1 MTVQKNSLSIALFS
15 ILFGLI
21 VGAIIMLVF
30 GYNPISG
37 YVALIGSAFG
47 SMQNIGGVFT
57 QMTPLIL
64 TALGFTIAQT
74 AGFFNIG
81 LSGQAL
87 AGWVGSV
94 WYALSFPDMPAYLM
108 IPSVLIL
115 GTALGG
121 LAGAIPGWLRAQ
133 FGASEVIVTIMMN
146 YILLFLGNDILQNT
160 MSKTI
165 KESAE
170 TTKQVGS
177 NASLQVKWLTDI
189 TQGSSIST
197 GIFIAFIM
205 TIVVW
210 FIMTKTTLGFEI
222 RSVGLNPD
230 AARYAG
236 MSAKRNAVIAMTM
249 SGGLAG
255 LAGTIEGLGNYLNF
269 FTQNGSP
276 AIGFDG
282 MAVALLGG
290 GSYLGVLGAAAIFS
304 VLKIG
309 GLGMPMTSGV
319 PFELVDI
326 VTASIIFFVGARY
339 LIMVMQ
345 ARLSAMDEKAAVAT
359 ANKKAANKI
368 VKNDNSHQKGGE

>member
-1 MTVQKNSLSIALFS
+1 MTAQKNSLSVALFS
-15 ILFGLI
+15 VLFGLI
-21 VGAIIMLVF
+21 IGAIIMLVF
-30 GYNPISG
+30 GYNPIAG
-37 YVALIGSAFG
+37 YMALLGSAFG
-47 SMQNIGGVFT
+47 SMQDIGGVLT

-64 TALGFTIAQT
+64 TALGFTVAQT

-87 AGWVGSV
+87 AGWVGAV
-94 WYALSFPDMPAYLM
+94 WYSLSFPNMPIYLM
-108 IPSVLIL
+108 IPSALIIGAGL
-115 GTALGG
+115 GA

-146 YILLFLGNDILQNT
+146 YILLFLGNNILQNT
-160 MSKTI
+160 MSKGI

-170 TTKQVGS
+170 TTKQVGA
-177 NASLQVKWLTDI
+177 NASLQMKWLTDL
-189 TQGSSIST
+189 TQGSSISA
-197 GIFIAFIM
+197 GIFISLIM
-205 TIVVW
+205 IVVIW

-222 RSVGLNPD
+222 RAVGLNPD
-230 AARYAG
+230 AAKYAG
-236 MSAKRNAVIAMTM
+236 MSAKRNAVVAMAI

-290 GSYLGVLGAAAIFS
+290 GSYLGVLGAAAILS

-309 GLGMPMTSGV
+309 GLGMPMSSGV

-326 VTASIIFFVGARY
+326 VTASIIFFVGASY
-339 LIMVMQ
+339 LIKLMQ
-345 ARLSAMDEKAAVAT
+345 ARIKAMDEKAAQT
-359 ANKKAANKI
+359 AEAKKLAN
-368 VKNDNSHQKGGE
+368 VGSDNDNNQKGGE

>member
-1 MTVQKNSLSIALFS
+1 MAAQKNSFSVALFS
-15 ILFGLI
+15 VLFGLI
-21 VGAIIMLVF
+21 IGAVIMLVF

-37 YVALIGSAFG
+37 YVALLGSAFG
-47 SMQNIGGVFT
+47 SMQDIGGVLT

-64 TALGFTIAQT
+64 TALGFAVAQT

-108 IPSVLIL
+108 MPSSIL
-115 GTALGG
+115 LGVG
-121 LAGAIPGWLRAQ
+121 LGAIAGAIPGWLRAQ

-146 YILLFLGNDILQNT
+146 YILLFLGNNILQNT
-160 MSKTI
+160 MSKSI

-170 TTKQVGS
+170 TTKQVGA
-177 NASLQVKWLTDI
+177 NASLQMKWLTDL
-189 TQGSSIST
+189 TQGSSISA
-197 GIFIAFIM
+197 GIFIALIM
-205 TIVVW
+205 IVVIW
-210 FIMTKTTLGFEI
+210 FVMTKTTLGFEI
-222 RSVGLNPD
+222 R
-230 AARYAG
+230 
-236 MSAKRNAVIAMTM
+236 AVIAMAI

-282 MAVALLGG
+282 MAVALLGS
-290 GSYLGVLGAAAIFS
+290 GSYLGILASAAIFS

-309 GLGMPMTSGV
+309 GLGMPMSSGV

-326 VTASIIFFVGARY
+326 VTASIIFFVGAKY
-339 LIMVMQ
+339 LIQLIQKRVHE
-345 ARLSAMDEKAAVAT
+345 MDEKAAEA
-359 ANKKAANKI
+359 AAIKKAAKAES
-368 VKNDNSHQKGGE
+368 VAGKNQKGGE

>member
-1 MTVQKNSLSIALFS
+1 MAAQKNSFSVALFS
-15 ILFGLI
+15 VLFGLI
-21 VGAIIMLVF
+21 IGAVIMLVF

-37 YVALIGSAFG
+37 YVALLGSAFG
-47 SMQNIGGVFT
+47 SMQDIGGVLT

-64 TALGFTIAQT
+64 TALGFAVAQT

-108 IPSVLIL
+108 MPSSIL
-115 GTALGG
+115 LGVG
-121 LAGAIPGWLRAQ
+121 LGAIAGAIPGWLRAQ

-146 YILLFLGNDILQNT
+146 YILLFLGNNILQNT
-160 MSKTI
+160 MSKSI

-170 TTKQVGS
+170 TTKQVGA
-177 NASLQVKWLTDI
+177 NASLQMKWLTDL
-189 TQGSSIST
+189 TQGSSISA
-197 GIFIAFIM
+197 GIFIALIM
-205 TIVVW
+205 IVVIW
-210 FIMTKTTLGFEI
+210 FVMTKTTLGFEI
-222 RSVGLNPD
+222 RAVGLNTD
-230 AARYAG
+230 AAKYAG
-236 MSAKRNAVIAMTM
+236 MSDKRNAVIAMAI

-282 MAVALLGG
+282 MAVALLGS
-290 GSYLGVLGAAAIFS
+290 GSYLGILASGAIFS

-309 GLGMPMTSGV
+309 GLGMPMSSGV

-326 VTASIIFFVGARY
+326 VTASIIFFVGAKY
-339 LIMVMQ
+339 LIQLIQKRVHE
-345 ARLSAMDEKAAVAT
+345 MDEKAAEA
-359 ANKKAANKI
+359 AAMKKAAKAES
-368 VKNDNSHQKGGE
+368 VAGKNQKGGE

>member
-1 MTVQKNSLSIALFS
+1 MAAQKNSFSVALFS
-15 ILFGLI
+15 VLFGLI
-21 VGAIIMLVF
+21 VGAVIMLVF

-37 YVALIGSAFG
+37 YAALLGSAFG
-47 SMQNIGGVFT
+47 SMQDIGGVLT

-64 TALGFTIAQT
+64 TALGFAVAQT

-108 IPSVLIL
+108 MPSAIL
-115 GTALGG
+115 LGIG
-121 LAGAIPGWLRAQ
+121 LGAIAGAIPGWLRAQ

-146 YILLFLGNDILQNT
+146 YILLFLGNNILQNT
-160 MSKTI
+160 MSKSI

-170 TTKQVGS
+170 TTKQVGA
-177 NASLQVKWLTDI
+177 NASLQMKWLTDL
-189 TQGSSIST
+189 TQGSSISA
-197 GIFIAFIM
+197 GIFIALIM
-205 TIVVW
+205 IVVIW
-210 FIMTKTTLGFEI
+210 FVMIKTTLGFEI
-222 RSVGLNPD
+222 RAVGLNAD
-230 AARYAG
+230 AAKYAG
-236 MSAKRNAVIAMTM
+236 MSAKRNAVIAMAI

-282 MAVALLGG
+282 MAVALLGS
-290 GSYLGVLGAAAIFS
+290 GSYLGILASAAIFS

-309 GLGMPMTSGV
+309 GLGMPMSSGV

-326 VTASIIFFVGARY
+326 VTASIIFFVGAKY
-339 LIMVMQ
+339 LIQLIQKRVHE
-345 ARLSAMDEKAAVAT
+345 MDEKAAQAAAV
-359 ANKKAANKI
+359 KKAAKAES
-368 VKNDNSHQKGGE
+368 VADKNQKGGE

>member
-1 MTVQKNSLSIALFS
+1 MTAQKNSFSVALFS
-15 ILFGLI
+15 VLFGLI
-21 VGAIIMLVF
+21 IGAVIMLVF

-37 YVALIGSAFG
+37 YVALLGSAFG
-47 SMQNIGGVFT
+47 SMQDIGSVLT

-64 TALGFTIAQT
+64 TALGFTVAQT

-87 AGWVGSV
+87 AGWVGAV

-108 IPSVLIL
+108 IPSALIL
-115 GTALGG
+115 GTGLGAL
-121 LAGAIPGWLRAQ
+121 ASAIPGWLRAQ

-146 YILLFLGNDILQNT
+146 YILLFLGNNILQNT
-160 MSKTI
+160 MAKGI
-165 KESAE
+165 KDSAE
-170 TTKQVGS
+170 TTKQVGA
-177 NASLQVKWLTDI
+177 NASLQMKWLTDL
-189 TQGSSIST
+189 TQGSSISA
-197 GIFIAFIM
+197 GIFIALLMIV
-205 TIVVW
+205 VVW

-222 RSVGLNPD
+222 RAVGLNAD
-230 AARYAG
+230 AAKYAG
-236 MSAKRNAVIAMTM
+236 MSAKRNAVVAMAI

-290 GSYLGVLGAAAIFS
+290 GSYLGVLAAAAIFS

-309 GLGMPMTSGV
+309 GLGMPMSSGV

-326 VTASIIFFVGARY
+326 VTASIIFFVGASY
-339 LIMVMQ
+339 LIQLIQKRVQ
-345 ARLSAMDEKAAVAT
+345 AMDEKAAQT
-359 ANKKAANKI
+359 AAAKKAEKVASATD
-368 VKNDNSHQKGGE
+368 KNQKGGE

>member
-1 MTVQKNSLSIALFS
+1 MTTQKNSFSVALFS
-15 ILFGLI
+15 VLFGLI
-21 VGAIIMLVF
+21 IGAIIMLVF

-37 YVALIGSAFG
+37 YMALLGSAFG
-47 SMQNIGGVFT
+47 SMQDIGGVLT

-64 TALGFTIAQT
+64 TALGFTVAQT

-87 AGWVGSV
+87 AGWVGAV
-94 WYALSFPDMPAYLM
+94 WYSLSFPNMPIYLM
-108 IPSVLIL
+108 IPSALIIGAGL
-115 GTALGG
+115 GA

-146 YILLFLGNDILQNT
+146 YILLFLGNNILQNT
-160 MSKTI
+160 MSKGI

-170 TTKQVGS
+170 TTKQVGA
-177 NASLQVKWLTDI
+177 NASLQMKWLTDL
-189 TQGSSIST
+189 TQGSSISA
-197 GIFIAFIM
+197 GIFISLIM
-205 TIVVW
+205 IVVVW

-222 RSVGLNPD
+222 RAVGLNTD
-230 AARYAG
+230 AAKYAG
-236 MSAKRNAVIAMTM
+236 MSAKRNAVVAMAI

-290 GSYLGVLGAAAIFS
+290 GSYLGILGAAAILS

-309 GLGMPMTSGV
+309 GLGMPMSSGV

-326 VTASIIFFVGARY
+326 VTASIIFFVGASY
-339 LIMVMQ
+339 LIKLMQ
-345 ARLSAMDEKAAVAT
+345 ARIKAMDDKAAQTTEA
-359 ANKKAANKI
+359 KKLSNVGSASDSN
-368 VKNDNSHQKGGE
+368 QKGGE

>member
-1 MTVQKNSLSIALFS
+1 MAAQKNSFSVALFS
-15 ILFGLI
+15 VLFGLI
-21 VGAIIMLVF
+21 VGAVIMLVF

-37 YVALIGSAFG
+37 YAALLGSAFG
-47 SMQNIGGVFT
+47 SMQDIGGVLT

-64 TALGFTIAQT
+64 TALGFAVAQT

-108 IPSVLIL
+108 MPSAIL
-115 GTALGG
+115 LGIG
-121 LAGAIPGWLRAQ
+121 LGAIAGAIPGWLRAQ

-146 YILLFLGNDILQNT
+146 YILLFLGNNILQNT
-160 MSKTI
+160 MSKSI

-170 TTKQVGS
+170 TTKQVGA
-177 NASLQVKWLTDI
+177 NASLQMKWLTDL
-189 TQGSSIST
+189 TQGSSISA
-197 GIFIAFIM
+197 GIFIALIM
-205 TIVVW
+205 IVVIW
-210 FIMTKTTLGFEI
+210 FVMTKTTLGFEI
-222 RSVGLNPD
+222 RAVGLNAD
-230 AARYAG
+230 AAKYAG
-236 MSAKRNAVIAMTM
+236 MSAKRNAVIAMAI

-282 MAVALLGG
+282 MAVALLGS
-290 GSYLGVLGAAAIFS
+290 GSYLGILASAAIFS

-309 GLGMPMTSGV
+309 GLGMPMSSGV

-326 VTASIIFFVGARY
+326 VTASIIFFVGAKY
-339 LIMVMQ
+339 LIQ
-345 ARLSAMDEKAAVAT
+345 LIQKRIHEMDEKAAQAAAV
-359 ANKKAANKI
+359 KKAAKAES
-368 VKNDNSHQKGGE
+368 VADKNQKGGE

>member
-1 MTVQKNSLSIALFS
+1 MTTQKNSLSVALFS
-15 ILFGLI
+15 VLFGLI
-21 VGAIIMLVF
+21 IGAIIMLVF

-37 YVALIGSAFG
+37 YMALLGSAFG
-47 SMQNIGGVFT
+47 SMQDIGGVLT

-64 TALGFTIAQT
+64 TALGFTVAQT

-87 AGWVGSV
+87 AGWVGAV
-94 WYALSFPDMPAYLM
+94 WYSLSFPNMPIYLM
-108 IPSVLIL
+108 IPSALIIGAGL
-115 GTALGG
+115 GA

-146 YILLFLGNDILQNT
+146 YILLFLGNNILQNT
-160 MSKTI
+160 MSKGI

-170 TTKQVGS
+170 TTKQVGA
-177 NASLQVKWLTDI
+177 NASLQMKWLTDL
-189 TQGSSIST
+189 TQGSSISA
-197 GIFIAFIM
+197 GIFISLIM
-205 TIVVW
+205 IVVVW

-222 RSVGLNPD
+222 RAVGLNTD
-230 AARYAG
+230 AAKYAG
-236 MSAKRNAVIAMTM
+236 MSAKRNAVVAMAI

-290 GSYLGVLGAAAIFS
+290 GSYLGILGAAAILS

-309 GLGMPMTSGV
+309 GLGMPMSSGV

-326 VTASIIFFVGARY
+326 VTASIIFFVGASY
-339 LIMVMQ
+339 LIKLMQ
-345 ARLSAMDEKAAVAT
+345 ARIKAMDDKAAQTTEA
-359 ANKKAANKI
+359 KKLSNVGSASDSN
-368 VKNDNSHQKGGE
+368 QKGGE

>member
-1 MTVQKNSLSIALFS
+1 MTAQKNSFSVALFS
-15 ILFGLI
+15 VLFGLI
-21 VGAIIMLVF
+21 IGAVIMLVF

-37 YVALIGSAFG
+37 YVALLGSAFG
-47 SMQNIGGVFT
+47 SMQDIGSVLT

-64 TALGFTIAQT
+64 TALGFTVAQT

-87 AGWVGSV
+87 AGWVGAV

-108 IPSVLIL
+108 IPSALIL
-115 GTALGG
+115 GTGLGAL
-121 LAGAIPGWLRAQ
+121 ASTIPGWLRAQ

-146 YILLFLGNDILQNT
+146 YILLFLGNNILQNT
-160 MSKTI
+160 MAKGI
-165 KESAE
+165 KDSAE
-170 TTKQVGS
+170 TTKQVGA
-177 NASLQVKWLTDI
+177 NASLQMKWLTDL
-189 TQGSSIST
+189 TQGSSISA
-197 GIFIAFIM
+197 GIFIALIM
-205 TIVVW
+205 IAVVW

-222 RSVGLNPD
+222 RAVGLNAD
-230 AARYAG
+230 AAKYAG
-236 MSAKRNAVIAMTM
+236 MSAKRNAVVAMAI

-290 GSYLGVLGAAAIFS
+290 GSYLGVLAAAAIFS

-309 GLGMPMTSGV
+309 GLGMPMSSGV

-326 VTASIIFFVGARY
+326 VTASIIFFVGASY
-339 LIMVMQ
+339 LIQLIQKRVQ
-345 ARLSAMDEKAAVAT
+345 AMDDKAAQT
-359 ANKKAANKI
+359 AAVKKAAKVESVDNK
-368 VKNDNSHQKGGE
+368 NQKGGE

>member
-1 MTVQKNSLSIALFS
+1 MTTQKNSLSVALFS
-15 ILFGLI
+15 VLFGLI
-21 VGAIIMLVF
+21 IGAIIMLVF

-37 YVALIGSAFG
+37 YMALLGSAFG
-47 SMQNIGGVFT
+47 SMQDIGGVLT

-64 TALGFTIAQT
+64 TALGFTVAQT

-87 AGWVGSV
+87 AGWVGAV
-94 WYALSFPDMPAYLM
+94 WYSLSFPNMPIYLM
-108 IPSVLIL
+108 IPSALIIGAGL
-115 GTALGG
+115 GA

-146 YILLFLGNDILQNT
+146 YILLFLGNNILQNT
-160 MSKTI
+160 MSKGI

-170 TTKQVGS
+170 TTKQVGA
-177 NASLQVKWLTDI
+177 NASLQMKWLTDL
-189 TQGSSIST
+189 TQGSSISA
-197 GIFIAFIM
+197 GIFISLIM
-205 TIVVW
+205 IVVVW

-222 RSVGLNPD
+222 RAVGLNTD
-230 AARYAG
+230 AAKYAG
-236 MSAKRNAVIAMTM
+236 MSAKRNAVVAMAI

-290 GSYLGVLGAAAIFS
+290 GSYIGILGAAAILS

-309 GLGMPMTSGV
+309 GLGMPMSSGV

-326 VTASIIFFVGARY
+326 VTASIIFFVGASY
-339 LIMVMQ
+339 LIKLMQ
-345 ARLSAMDEKAAVAT
+345 ARIKAMDDKAAQTTEA
-359 ANKKAANKI
+359 KKLSNVGSASDSN
-368 VKNDNSHQKGGE
+368 QKGGE

>member
-1 MTVQKNSLSIALFS
+1 MTAQKNSFSVALFS
-15 ILFGLI
+15 VLFGLI
-21 VGAIIMLVF
+21 IGAVIMLVF

-37 YVALIGSAFG
+37 YVALLGSAFG
-47 SMQNIGGVFT
+47 SMQDIGSVLT

-64 TALGFTIAQT
+64 TALGFTVAQI

-87 AGWVGSV
+87 AGWVGAV

-108 IPSVLIL
+108 IPSALIL
-115 GTALGG
+115 GTGLGAL
-121 LAGAIPGWLRAQ
+121 ASAIPGWLRAQ

-146 YILLFLGNDILQNT
+146 YILLFLGNNILQNT
-160 MSKTI
+160 MAKGI
-165 KESAE
+165 KDSAE
-170 TTKQVGS
+170 TTKQVGA
-177 NASLQVKWLTDI
+177 NASLQMKWLTDL
-189 TQGSSIST
+189 TQGSSISA
-197 GIFIAFIM
+197 GIFIALLMIV
-205 TIVVW
+205 VVW

-222 RSVGLNPD
+222 RAVGLNAD
-230 AARYAG
+230 AAKYAG
-236 MSAKRNAVIAMTM
+236 MSAKRNAVVAMAI

-290 GSYLGVLGAAAIFS
+290 GSYLGVLAAAAIFS

-309 GLGMPMTSGV
+309 GLGMPMSSGV

-326 VTASIIFFVGARY
+326 VTASIIFFVGASY
-339 LIMVMQ
+339 LIQLIQKRVQ
-345 ARLSAMDEKAAVAT
+345 AMDEKAAQT
-359 ANKKAANKI
+359 AAAKKAAK
-368 VKNDNSHQKGGE
+368 VVSVTDKNQKGGE

>member
-1 MTVQKNSLSIALFS
+1 MTTQKKSFSVALFS
-15 ILFGLI
+15 VLFGLI
-21 VGAIIMLVF
+21 IGAIIMLVF

-37 YVALIGSAFG
+37 YMALLGSAFG
-47 SMQNIGGVFT
+47 SMQDIGGVLT

-64 TALGFTIAQT
+64 TALGFTVAQT

-87 AGWVGSV
+87 AGWVGAV
-94 WYALSFPDMPAYLM
+94 WYSLSFPNMPVYLM
-108 IPSVLIL
+108 IPSALIIGAGL
-115 GTALGG
+115 GALV
-121 LAGAIPGWLRAQ
+121 GAIPGWLRAQ

-146 YILLFLGNDILQNT
+146 YILLFLGNNILQNT
-160 MSKTI
+160 MSKGI

-170 TTKQVGS
+170 TTKQVGT
-177 NASLQVKWLTDI
+177 NASLQMKWLTDL
-189 TQGSSIST
+189 TQGSSISA
-197 GIFIAFIM
+197 GIFISLIM
-205 TIVVW
+205 IIVVW

-222 RSVGLNPD
+222 RAVGLNND
-230 AARYAG
+230 AAKYAG
-236 MSAKRNAVIAMTM
+236 MSAKRNAVVAMAI

-290 GSYLGVLGAAAIFS
+290 GSYLGILGAAAILS

-309 GLGMPMTSGV
+309 GLGMPMSSGV

-326 VTASIIFFVGARY
+326 VTASIIFFVGASY
-339 LIMVMQ
+339 LIKLMQ
-345 ARLSAMDEKAAVAT
+345 ARIKAMDDKAAQTTEA
-359 ANKKAANKI
+359 KKLSNVGSASDSN
-368 VKNDNSHQKGGE
+368 QKGDE

>member
-1 MTVQKNSLSIALFS
+1 MTTQKKSFSVALFS
-15 ILFGLI
+15 VLFGLI
-21 VGAIIMLVF
+21 IGAIIMLVF

-37 YVALIGSAFG
+37 YMALLGSAFG
-47 SMQNIGGVFT
+47 SMQDIGGVLT

-64 TALGFTIAQT
+64 TALGFTVAQT

-87 AGWVGSV
+87 AGWVGAV
-94 WYALSFPDMPAYLM
+94 WYSLSFPNMPIYLM
-108 IPSVLIL
+108 IPSALIIGAGL
-115 GTALGG
+115 GA

-146 YILLFLGNDILQNT
+146 YILLFLGNNILQNT
-160 MSKTI
+160 MSKGI

-170 TTKQVGS
+170 TTKQVGA
-177 NASLQVKWLTDI
+177 NASLQMKWLTDL
-189 TQGSSIST
+189 TQGSSISA
-197 GIFIAFIM
+197 GIFISLIM
-205 TIVVW
+205 IIVVW

-222 RSVGLNPD
+222 RAVGLNND
-230 AARYAG
+230 AAKYAG
-236 MSAKRNAVIAMTM
+236 MSAKRNAVVAMAI

-290 GSYLGVLGAAAIFS
+290 GSYLGILGAAAILS

-309 GLGMPMTSGV
+309 GLGMPMSSGV

-326 VTASIIFFVGARY
+326 VTASIIFFVGASY
-339 LIMVMQ
+339 LIKLMQ
-345 ARLSAMDEKAAVAT
+345 ARIKAMDDKAAQTTEA
-359 ANKKAANKI
+359 KKLSNVDSASDSN
-368 VKNDNSHQKGGE
+368 QKGGE

>member
-1 MTVQKNSLSIALFS
+1 MTAQKNSFSVALFS
-15 ILFGLI
+15 VLFGLI
-21 VGAIIMLVF
+21 IGAVIMLVF

-37 YVALIGSAFG
+37 YVALLGSAFG
-47 SMQNIGGVFT
+47 SMQDIGSVLT

-64 TALGFTIAQT
+64 TALGFTVAQT

-87 AGWVGSV
+87 AGWVGAV

-108 IPSVLIL
+108 IPSALIL
-115 GTALGG
+115 GTGLGAL
-121 LAGAIPGWLRAQ
+121 ASAIPGWLRAQ

-146 YILLFLGNDILQNT
+146 YILLFLGNNILQNT
-160 MSKTI
+160 MAKGI
-165 KESAE
+165 KDSAE
-170 TTKQVGS
+170 TTKQVGA
-177 NASLQVKWLTDI
+177 NASLQMKWLTDL
-189 TQGSSIST
+189 TQGSSISA
-197 GIFIAFIM
+197 GIFIALLMIV
-205 TIVVW
+205 VVW

-222 RSVGLNPD
+222 RAVGLNAD
-230 AARYAG
+230 AAKYAG
-236 MSAKRNAVIAMTM
+236 MSAKRNAVVAMAI

-290 GSYLGVLGAAAIFS
+290 GSYLGVLAAAAIFS

-309 GLGMPMTSGV
+309 GLGMPMSSGV

-326 VTASIIFFVGARY
+326 VTASIIFFVGASY
-339 LIMVMQ
+339 LIQLIQKRVQ
-345 ARLSAMDEKAAVAT
+345 AMDEKAAQTAT
-359 ANKKAANKI
+359 AKKAAK
-368 VKNDNSHQKGGE
+368 VVSATDKNQKGGE

>member
-1 MTVQKNSLSIALFS
+1 MTTQKNSFSVALFS
-15 ILFGLI
+15 VLFGLI
-21 VGAIIMLVF
+21 IGAIIMLVF

-37 YVALIGSAFG
+37 YMALLGSAFG
-47 SMQNIGGVFT
+47 SMQDIGGVLT

-64 TALGFTIAQT
+64 TALGFTVAQT

-87 AGWVGSV
+87 AGWVGAV
-94 WYALSFPDMPAYLM
+94 WYSLSFPNMPVYLM
-108 IPSVLIL
+108 IPSALIIGAGL
-115 GTALGG
+115 GA

-146 YILLFLGNDILQNT
+146 YILLFLGNNILQNT
-160 MSKTI
+160 MSKGI

-170 TTKQVGS
+170 TTKQVGA
-177 NASLQVKWLTDI
+177 NASLQMKWLTDL
-189 TQGSSIST
+189 TQGSSISA
-197 GIFIAFIM
+197 GIFISLIM
-205 TIVVW
+205 IIVVW

-222 RSVGLNPD
+222 RAVGLNND
-230 AARYAG
+230 AAKYAG
-236 MSAKRNAVIAMTM
+236 MSAKRNAVVAMAI

-290 GSYLGVLGAAAIFS
+290 GSYLGILGAAAILS

-309 GLGMPMTSGV
+309 GLGMPMSSGV

-326 VTASIIFFVGARY
+326 VTASIIFFVGASY
-339 LIMVMQ
+339 LIKLMQ
-345 ARLSAMDEKAAVAT
+345 ARIKAMDDKAAQTTEA
-359 ANKKAANKI
+359 KKLSNVGSASDSN
-368 VKNDNSHQKGGE
+368 QKGGE

>member
-1 MTVQKNSLSIALFS
+1 MTAQKNSFSVALFS
-15 ILFGLI
+15 VLFGLI
-21 VGAIIMLVF
+21 IGAVIMLVF

-37 YVALIGSAFG
+37 YVALLGSAFG
-47 SMQNIGGVFT
+47 SMQDIGSVLT

-64 TALGFTIAQT
+64 TALGFTVAQT

-87 AGWVGSV
+87 AGWVGAV

-108 IPSVLIL
+108 IPSALIL
-115 GTALGG
+115 GTGLGAL
-121 LAGAIPGWLRAQ
+121 ASAIPGWLRAQ

-146 YILLFLGNDILQNT
+146 YILLFLGNNILQNT
-160 MSKTI
+160 MAKGI
-165 KESAE
+165 KDSAE
-170 TTKQVGS
+170 TTKQVGA
-177 NASLQVKWLTDI
+177 NASLQMKWLTDL
-189 TQGSSIST
+189 TQGSSISA
-197 GIFIAFIM
+197 GIFIALLMIV
-205 TIVVW
+205 VVW

-222 RSVGLNPD
+222 RAVGLNAD
-230 AARYAG
+230 AAKYAG
-236 MSAKRNAVIAMTM
+236 MSAKRNAVVAMAI

-290 GSYLGVLGAAAIFS
+290 GSYLGVLAAAAIFS

-309 GLGMPMTSGV
+309 GLGMPMSSGV

-326 VTASIIFFVGARY
+326 VTASIIFFVGASY
-339 LIMVMQ
+339 LIQLIQKRVQ
-345 ARLSAMDEKAAVAT
+345 AMDEKAAQT
-359 ANKKAANKI
+359 AAAKKAAK
-368 VKNDNSHQKGGE
+368 VVSATDKNQKGGE

>member
-1 MTVQKNSLSIALFS
+1 MTTQKNSFSVALFS
-15 ILFGLI
+15 VLFGLI
-21 VGAIIMLVF
+21 IGAIIMLVF

-37 YVALIGSAFG
+37 YMALLGSAFG
-47 SMQNIGGVFT
+47 SMQDIGGILT

-64 TALGFTIAQT
+64 TALGFTVAQT

-87 AGWVGSV
+87 AGWVGAV
-94 WYALSFPDMPAYLM
+94 WYSLSFPNMPIYLM
-108 IPSVLIL
+108 IPSALIIGAGL
-115 GTALGG
+115 GALVGT
-121 LAGAIPGWLRAQ
+121 IPGWLRAQ

-146 YILLFLGNDILQNT
+146 YILLFLGNNILQNT
-160 MSKTI
+160 MSKSI

-170 TTKQVGS
+170 TTKQVGA
-177 NASLQVKWLTDI
+177 NASLQMKWLTDL
-189 TQGSSIST
+189 TQGSSISA
-197 GIFIAFIM
+197 GIFISLIM
-205 TIVVW
+205 IVVVW

-222 RSVGLNPD
+222 RAVGLNTD
-230 AARYAG
+230 AAKYAG
-236 MSAKRNAVIAMTM
+236 MSAKRNAVVAMAI

-290 GSYLGVLGAAAIFS
+290 GSYLGILGAAAILS

-309 GLGMPMTSGV
+309 GLGMPMSSGV

-326 VTASIIFFVGARY
+326 VTASIIFFVGASY
-339 LIMVMQ
+339 LIKLMQ
-345 ARLSAMDEKAAVAT
+345 ARIKAMDDKAAQTTEA
-359 ANKKAANKI
+359 KKFSNVGSASDSN
-368 VKNDNSHQKGGE
+368 QKGGE

>member
-1 MTVQKNSLSIALFS
+1 MTTQKNSFSVALFS
-15 ILFGLI
+15 VLFGLI
-21 VGAIIMLVF
+21 IGAIIMLVF

-37 YVALIGSAFG
+37 YMALLGSAFG
-47 SMQNIGGVFT
+47 SMQDIGGVLT

-64 TALGFTIAQT
+64 TALGFTVAQT

-87 AGWVGSV
+87 AGWVGAV
-94 WYALSFPDMPAYLM
+94 WYSLSFPNMPVYLM
-108 IPSVLIL
+108 IPSALIIGAGL
-115 GTALGG
+115 GA

-146 YILLFLGNDILQNT
+146 YILLFLGNNILQNT
-160 MSKTI
+160 MSKGI

-170 TTKQVGS
+170 TTKQVGA
-177 NASLQVKWLTDI
+177 NASLQMKWLTDL
-189 TQGSSIST
+189 TQGSSISA
-197 GIFIAFIM
+197 GIFISLIM
-205 TIVVW
+205 IIVVW

-222 RSVGLNPD
+222 RAVGLNTD
-230 AARYAG
+230 AAKYAG
-236 MSAKRNAVIAMTM
+236 MSTKRNAVVAMAI

-290 GSYLGVLGAAAIFS
+290 GSYLGILGAAAILS

-309 GLGMPMTSGV
+309 GLGMPMSSGV

-326 VTASIIFFVGARY
+326 VTASIIFFVGASY
-339 LIMVMQ
+339 LIKLMQ
-345 ARLSAMDEKAAVAT
+345 ARIKAMDDKAAQTTEA
-359 ANKKAANKI
+359 KKLSNVGSASDSN
-368 VKNDNSHQKGGE
+368 QKGGE

>member
-1 MTVQKNSLSIALFS
+1 MAAQKNSFSVALFS
-15 ILFGLI
+15 VLFGLI
-21 VGAIIMLVF
+21 VGAVIMLVF

-37 YVALIGSAFG
+37 YAALLGSAFG
-47 SMQNIGGVFT
+47 SMQDIGGVLT

-64 TALGFTIAQT
+64 TALGFAVAQT

-108 IPSVLIL
+108 MPSAIL
-115 GTALGG
+115 LGIG
-121 LAGAIPGWLRAQ
+121 LGAIAGAIPGWLRAQ

-146 YILLFLGNDILQNT
+146 YILLFLGNNILQNT
-160 MSKTI
+160 MSKSI

-170 TTKQVGS
+170 TTKQVGA
-177 NASLQVKWLTDI
+177 NASLQMKWLTDL
-189 TQGSSIST
+189 TQGSSISA
-197 GIFIAFIM
+197 GIFIALIM
-205 TIVVW
+205 IVVIW
-210 FIMTKTTLGFEI
+210 FVMTKTTLGFEI
-222 RSVGLNPD
+222 RAVGLNAD
-230 AARYAG
+230 AAKYAG
-236 MSAKRNAVIAMTM
+236 MSAKRHAVIAMAI

-282 MAVALLGG
+282 MAVALLGS
-290 GSYLGVLGAAAIFS
+290 GSYLGILASAAIFS

-309 GLGMPMTSGV
+309 GLGMPMSSGV

-326 VTASIIFFVGARY
+326 VTASIIFFVGAKY
-339 LIMVMQ
+339 LIQLIQKRVHE
-345 ARLSAMDEKAAVAT
+345 MDEKAAQAAAV
-359 ANKKAANKI
+359 KKAAKAES
-368 VKNDNSHQKGGE
+368 VADKNQKGGE